1 MKTLRRRCLVVA
13 IVFASSVPAVGF
25 AQARATQAPTPRPAT
40 PATATKPQARNDA
53 TAANLFKSWDG
64 DHNGVLSQQEFVSGW
79 DGTRRRVEAAEQ
91 RIVAQFRA
99 GDANHDG
106 AIDATEYAN
115 LPGIREA
122 GKAAPP
128 LQAFD
133 GNRDQRLEFREYVAM
148 LRRAAAADARRQP
161 VPATPAPGH

>member
-1 MKTLRRRCLVVA
+1 MKTLRMPYLVVA
-13 IVFASSVPAVGF
+13 IAFASSVPAIGF
-25 AQARATQAPTPRPAT
+25 AQART
-40 PATATKPQARNDA
+40 DA

-91 RIVAQFRA
+91 RIVAQFKS

-148 LRRAAAADARRQP
+148 LRRAAADARRQP
-161 VPATPAPGH
+161 APATPAPGH